1 MKTSKTQAGS
11 LRPTVGRIAAAV
23 VIAAVTGSMFATP
36 AFARRDDHR
45 RGGEWRGHRGG
56 GVTIG
61 AYPYAYPY
69 GYAQPVYAPA
79 PVYYPP
85 QPSPGV
91 SLFFP
96 LNVRIR

>member
-11 LRPTVGRIAAAV
+11 LRPAIGRIAAAV

-45 RGGEWRGHRGG
+45 RGGEWHGHRGG
-56 GVTIG
+56 GVVIG
-61 AYPYAYPY
+61 AYPY
-69 GYAQPVYAPA
+69 GYAQPVYAPP

-85 QPSPGV
+85 QPSPGI